1 MTTEGC
7 GNRRPLP
14 GQSRVPEDGL
24 VWSRSAHHGCVW
36 KGAVQGQC
44 QGQCQPSPGSS
55 SDPGSLH
62 PRSLSHPGFCHRSK
76 SSYRPERGR
85 LPCPP
90 ASAVSGNG
98 LKDIADGPGDLPPV
112 SSPHPGR
119 ILGGRQRRMLG
130 NEDSSI
136 QEDCVVPHQDG
147 GDEPG
152 VASLSDAL
160 ESELH
165 HSLAGSL

>member
-14 GQSRVPEDGL
+14 GKSRVPEDGL
-24 VWSRSAHHGCVW
+24 VWSRRAQGSPECRRTGSFGPAEPITGVSGTGLCRASAR
-36 KGAVQGQC
+36 AVS
-44 QGQCQPSPGSS
+44 QPCLGSS
-55 SDPGSLH
+55 RDPGSLH

-130 NEDSSI
+130 NEDPSS
-136 QEDCVVPHQDG
+136 
-147 GDEPG
+147 
-152 VASLSDAL
+152 
-160 ESELH
+160 
-165 HSLAGSL
+165 